1 MIFVLLSIFC
11 SVLVS
16 VILKLSRRYEV
27 PTNQLIAWN
36 YPTALLLNILFYKPD
51 IQAISFN
58 LGNTSLY
65 LILGF
70 LLPAL
75 FLAIAASI
83 RYTGIVRTEVA
94 QRVSIFI
101 PLIAAFLIF
110 NETPTLRSLIGI
122 AIGLLAIFFS
132 IRWVSDKNNHSRN
145 NTWLYPLI
153 IFLGMGIIDI
163 LFKQVAQ
170 HTEVPYTSSVFFIFL
185 TALIISFSYIG
196 IRIYKQREKPSLSAF
211 FWGIGLGIFNFGNI
225 LFYLK
230 AHNAIP
236 ENPSIVFSA
245 MNVGVIAFGAL
256 VGLVIFKEKLTV
268 LNKIGI
274 LLAII
279 AILIIAGNE
288 SI

>member
-94 QRVSIFI
+94 QRISIFI

-110 NETPTLRSLIGI
+110 SETPTARSILGI

>member
-11 SVLVS
+11 SVFVS

-36 YPTALLLNILFYKPD
+36 YPTALLLNIIFYKPD
-51 IQAISFN
+51 VQAITFN

-94 QRVSIFI
+94 QRISIFI

-110 NETPTLRSLIGI
+110 NETPTTRSVFGI
-122 AIGLLAIFFS
+122 ALGLLAIFFS
-132 IRWVSDKNNHSRN
+132 IRWVADKQSKT

-185 TALIISFSYIG
+185 TALVISFGYIS
-196 IRIYKQREKPSLSAF
+196 IRIYKGYEKTSLSAF

-245 MNVGVIAFGAL
+245 MNVGVIALGSL
-256 VGLVIFKEKLTV
+256 VGLVLFKEKLTT

-274 LLAII
+274 LLAIV

>member
-27 PTNQLIAWN
+27 STNQLIAWN
-36 YPTALLLNILFYKPD
+36 YPTALFLNIVFYNPD

-58 LGNTSLY
+58 VGNTSLY
-65 LILGF
+65 LVLGF

-83 RYTGIVRTEVA
+83 RYTGIVRTEIA
-94 QRVSIFI
+94 QRISIFI

-110 NETPTLRSLIGI
+110 NETPTTRSISGI

-132 IRWVSDKNNHSRN
+132 IRWVADKHSKN

-185 TALIISFSYIG
+185 TALIISFGYIG
-196 IRIYKQREKPSLSAF
+196 IRIYKGHEKPSLSAL

-230 AHNAIP
+230 AHNSIP

-245 MNVGVIAFGAL
+245 MNIGVIALGAL
-256 VGLVIFKEKLTV
+256 VGLVIFKEKLTI